1 MFLRFRRWWRLARSG
16 EPPLNSCLLSPSP
29 RPNSSQAHPRRVA
42 RVAKQLER
50 EIGMLLL
57 TDPALRA
64 AVSPPSREREN
75 SGSLTGIASVSEVEL
90 TSNLQLAR
98 VYVSVYADAK
108 NRAPAMRA
116 LERLQPYV
124 RRRCGFSL
132 FSFSFFPSQKE
143 VPKSKTH
150 RPSRRKNPKTG
161 NQNKQLEQL
170 KQGRVCDATA
180 LRSGDPLP
188 RR

>member
-1 MFLRFRRWWRLARSG
+1 LRTSSLLMPP
-16 EPPLNSCLLSPSP
+16 PPLPPPRLRDSLQNSTTK
-29 RPNSSQAHPRRVA
+29 QAHPRRVA

-64 AVSPPSREREN
+64 AVSPPSRERERA
-75 SGSLTGIASVSEVEL
+75 GSLAGIASVSEVEL

-98 VYVSVYADAK
+98 VYVSVYADAE

-124 RRRCGFSL
+124 RRRYGLSSL
-132 FSFSFFPSQKE
+132 PLF
-143 VPKSKTH
+143 
-150 RPSRRKNPKTG
+150 RK
-161 NQNKQLEQL
+161 
-170 KQGRVCDATA
+170 
-180 LRSGDPLP
+180 RSGK
-188 RR
+188 RG